1 MVGNHSDPLFGLRR
15 GAFTYSGD
23 DDGVLSATLP
33 TSFEGTFSY
42 QNTVGDITLSSFTR
56 SDATVILRVSNDTG
70 RIINSSATTITASSL
85 ELRSVA
91 DITINNNLTVSGGSL
106 LIETSG
112 SITRTGNTTVTA
124 PTLTINAGGSIG
136 ASGTPIIIDR
146 TSDAWTADTLT
157 LSSDSEGSIYLS
169 GNDDGVLT
177 AFNALPPSFEGTF
190 SFQKT
195 SGDITL
201 SSFTR
206 SNATVIFRVSSDT
219 GRITYSSATTI
230 TASSLE
236 LYSVADIA
244 YSNNLTI
251 SGGSLLIE
259 TSGSITRTGTAIVS
273 SPDLTLNAGGSIGAS
288 GTPIII
294 DRTSATHGRQTT
306 LTLSSDYRGKYLPK
320 R

>member
-1 MVGNHSDPLFGLRR
+1 M
-15 GAFTYSGD
+15 T
-23 DDGVLSATLP
+23 
-33 TSFEGTFSY
+33 
-42 QNTVGDITLSSFTR
+42 
-56 SDATVILRVSNDTG
+56 TG
-70 RIINSSATTITASSL
+70 C
-85 ELRSVA
+85 
-91 DITINNNLTVSGGSL
+91 
-106 LIETSG
+106 
-112 SITRTGNTTVTA
+112 
-124 PTLTINAGGSIG
+124 
-136 ASGTPIIIDR
+136 
-146 TSDAWTADTLT
+146 
-157 LSSDSEGSIYLS
+157 
-169 GNDDGVLT
+169 
-177 AFNALPPSFEGTF
+177 LPPLTPSPLHLKAPSHF
-190 SFQKT
+190 KRT

-294 DRTSATHGRQTT
+294 DRTSQAHGRRAYPDPLFGLQREVFT
-306 LTLSSDYRGKYLPK
+306 
-320 R
+320 